1 MEITLAKVNLQYGCS
16 LWQNNGVFF
25 ITYTKANNRVMT
37 ASLIDG
43 KVIAQQLRA
52 TVKEKVSLRLNN
64 GLRAPGLAVILV
76 GSDPASQVYVGSKRK
91 ACEEVGFVS
100 RSYDL
105 PKTTTEQELLALVS
119 ELNNDDA
126 IDGILVQL
134 PLPAGLNADLII
146 EHINPV
152 KDVDG
157 FHPSNVG
164 KLVLRQPG
172 LRPCTPKGIITL
184 IESTGIDPKGLDA
197 LVIGASN
204 IVGRPMGLELLLAKC
219 TVTTTH
225 RFTKDLESKVRSA
238 DLIVV
243 AVGKAGFIPGEW
255 IKEGAIVIDVGIN
268 RLDNGK
274 LVGDVEFDVAKNK
287 ASFITPVPGG
297 VGPMTVASLI
307 ENTLIACEQATK

>member
-1 MEITLAKVNLQYGCS
+1 
-16 LWQNNGVFF
+16 
-25 ITYTKANNRVMT
+25 MT
-37 ASLIDG
+37 ALLIDG
-43 KVIAQQLRA
+43 KTIASQVRQ
-52 TVKEKVSLRLNN
+52 TVKLKVSQRTSK

-76 GSDPASQVYVGSKRK
+76 GSDPASQVYVGSKRR

-105 PKTTTEQELLALVS
+105 PATTSENELF
-119 ELNNDDA
+119 ELIDKLNHDDE

-134 PLPAGLNADLII
+134 PLPDGLNANLVI
-146 EHINPV
+146 EHISPQ

-157 FHPSNVG
+157 FHPYNVG

-184 IESTGIDPKGLDA
+184 IESTGVEPHGLEA
-197 LVIGASN
+197 VVVGASN
-204 IVGRPMGLELLLAKC
+204 IVGRPMTLELLLAGC

-225 RFTKDLESKVRSA
+225 RFTKDLETKVRNA
-238 DLIVV
+238 DLLVV
-243 AVGKAGFIPGEW
+243 AVGKPLFIPGEW
-255 IKEGAIVIDVGIN
+255 IKQGAIVIDVGIN

-274 LVGDVEFDVAKNK
+274 LVGDVGFDIAKTK
-287 ASFITPVPGG
+287 AAYITPVPGG

-307 ENTLIACEQATK
+307 ENTLIACEEFGQ